1 MRFVIDAQ
9 LPPALVRR
17 FYEMGHDAEHVTDCG
32 MQAASD
38 GKIWNHALRTDAAIV
53 TKDEDFAQRRAM
65 VDGRPRNIWIRL
77 LDARWRHCLRFDK
90 PFPAILHALD
100 GGETLIEIV

>member
-1 MRFVIDAQ
+1 
-9 LPPALVRR
+9 
-17 FYEMGHDAEHVTDCG
+17 
-32 MQAASD
+32 
-38 GKIWNHALRTDAAIV
+38 
-53 TKDEDFAQRRAM
+53 M